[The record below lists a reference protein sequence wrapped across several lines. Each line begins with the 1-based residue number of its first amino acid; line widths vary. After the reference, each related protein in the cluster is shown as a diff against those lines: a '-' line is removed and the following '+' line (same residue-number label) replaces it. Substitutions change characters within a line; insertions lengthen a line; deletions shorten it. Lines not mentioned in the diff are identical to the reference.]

1 MMAWV
6 CQTTSEWLSRSN
18 TDWARKAMDS
28 NHCEQA
34 LEMIDAEDTD
44 NKKTDQRIAYEQQK
58 KMENAQ
64 DAKMNKHT

>member
-1 MMAWV
+1 
-6 CQTTSEWLSRSN
+6 
-18 TDWARKAMDS
+18 MDS

-44 NKKTDQRIAYEQQK
+44 NKKTDQRIAYEQKK